1 MTQAPA
7 PRPASAP
14 GAGTAAPATRA
25 RRRSRPGSLVR
36 RLLPHPGLSLIVA
49 LVWMMLVNRFAW
61 GSLVFAAVL
70 GLVIPVMTAPYWPDR
85 PRVGSPRRIAAYVGI
100 VLIDIAKANIAVA
113 RIVLFLPK
121 RDLRPC
127 WLTVPLD
134 LTSPEAI
141 TVLAATITLTPGTVS
156 CDLSEDGHALLV
168 HCLHAPD
175 PAAVLDEIKTRYEAR
190 LKEIFR

>member
-1 MTQAPA
+1 MI
-7 PRPASAP
+7 
-14 GAGTAAPATRA
+14 
-25 RRRSRPGSLVR
+25 RRILPNP
-36 RLLPHPGLSLIVA
+36 LLSVVVA
-49 LVWMMLVNRFAW
+49 LVWLLLVNRFAW

-70 GLVIPVMTAPYWPDR
+70 GVLVPVLTEPYTLSRTRLAR
-85 PRVGSPRRIAAYVGI
+85 PAKVPAYVMI
-100 VLIDIAKANIAVA
+100 VIWDIIKANIAVA
-113 RIVLFLPK
+113 RIVLFMPR

-141 TVLAATITLTPGTVS
+141 TVLAGTITLTPGTVS
-156 CDLSEDGHALLV
+156 CDLSEDGRALLV

-175 PAAVLDEIKTRYEAR
+175 PDAVLDEIKTRYESR